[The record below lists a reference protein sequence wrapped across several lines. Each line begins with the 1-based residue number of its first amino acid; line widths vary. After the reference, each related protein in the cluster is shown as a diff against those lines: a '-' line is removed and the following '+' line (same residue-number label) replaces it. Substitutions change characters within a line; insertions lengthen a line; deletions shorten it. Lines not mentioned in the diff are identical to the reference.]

1 MDALNF
7 LKFWRNSTMTT
18 TTTTVPDIV
27 VETDTDSEEEEE
39 DSFFDLELTLHHKT
53 DHISQNI
60 TTLQTKTPPQNT
72 TPLPL
77 NEPISKRKILPIEP
91 TSKPQSPIALLKSAP
106 SFRLFTFK
114 NRMTPHKTQQQ
125 VNTGSET
132 KSIKVKLN
140 IDDNFQCSPTL
151 SRVNSTGSLK
161 GKVQNHHHG
170 SEESETKA
178 ERISKDVVHKYLKL
192 IKPLYVRVSKRYSE
206 KMKFTGEA
214 ASMASPMSSPV
225 GSSVSSKKGNFPAGM
240 RGASKHLGK
249 SRSAST
255 VAGIGSPANRSDDT
269 LLQQNDGIQ
278 SAILHCKRSF
288 NSRDSIDSSVH
299 SVRSSFQDE
308 NEANM

>member
-1 MDALNF
+1 MEALNF
-7 LKFWRNSTMTT
+7 LKFWRNSTITT

-27 VETDTDSEEEEE
+27 VETDTDSDEE

-53 DHISQNI
+53 DHVPQNI
-60 TTLQTKTPPQNT
+60 TTLPTKSPPQKT
-72 TPLPL
+72 TSLSL

-91 TSKPQSPIALLKSAP
+91 ISKPQSPIALLKSAP

-114 NRMTPHKTQQQ
+114 NRMTPHKTQEQLNQ
-125 VNTGSET
+125 GPET

-140 IDDNFQCSPTL
+140 IDDHFQCSPTL
-151 SRVNSTGSLK
+151 SRVNSTGSLNSK
-161 GKVQNHHHG
+161 A
-170 SEESETKA
+170 EPKA

-192 IKPLYVRVSKRYSE
+192 IKPLYLRVSK
-206 KMKFTGEA
+206 MKFPGEA
-214 ASMASPMSSPV
+214 ASMASPLSSPV
-225 GSSVSSKKGNFPAGM
+225 GNSVSSKKGSFPAGV

-299 SVRSSFQDE
+299 SVRSSFEDE